1 LISKIKTLSTL
12 YTSRN
17 MRFISVVVLVCVS
30 LFGCVKR
37 TISITSQPKG
47 ALVWVNEREVGR
59 TPVDFEFLYYGEY
72 DVRLEKDGHEP
83 IMTSKWADQPIW
95 DVPVIDLVVEMV
107 PFRFESSSVWHF
119 DFEERNDGQK
129 LLIQR
134 AKNLGTSIV
143 RDDVE

>member
-1 LISKIKTLSTL
+1 MYPISCYQLRISRRGIIVDLDILPILNQIESLLRLHLNESRFFSLSDL
-12 YTSRN
+12 LESLKRIRGDDPSSPYTEE
-17 MRFISVVVLVCVS
+17 M
-30 LFGCVKR
+30 
-37 TISITSQPKG
+37 
-47 ALVWVNEREVGR
+47 
-59 TPVDFEFLYYGEY
+59 
-72 DVRLEKDGHEP
+72 
-83 IMTSKWADQPIW
+83 
-95 DVPVIDLVVEMV
+95 IDLVVEMV